1 MNLKID
7 PKDFYYDPEKNL
19 PLSSFSN
26 EISPLYKD
34 KKEYKNLLDDYTKE
48 IGSRQS
54 MMYAHDRYA
63 VLLVFQGMDTAGKDG
78 AIRHVMTG
86 INPAGVQ
93 VMTFKRPSDREL
105 DHDWMWR
112 STWRLPER
120 GRIGIFN
127 RSYYEELLVV
137 KVHPEIL
144 TKVQRVPQEH
154 IADLDKVWDD
164 RYEDTRNFETFI
176 HRNGTE
182 VIKFFVNISKDEQKD
197 RLLDR
202 IDRQEKNW
210 KMSPQDVKERGFWDD
225 YMQAYEDLLRAT
237 SRPDAPWY
245 VIPGNDKKNA
255 RLIISQIVLHH
266 LNQLDI
272 SYPEVTDEFRDKLE
286 EVRKVLEDS

>member
-7 PKDFYYDPEKNL
+7 PQDFYYDPEKNL
-19 PLSSFSN
+19 PLSSFPN
-26 EISPLYKD
+26 EISPLYED
-34 KKEYKNLLDDYTKE
+34 KKAYKKLLEDYTDE
-48 IGSRQS
+48 IADLQN
-54 MMYAHDRYA
+54 MMFAHDRYA
-63 VLLVFQGMDTAGKDG
+63 VLLIFQGMDTAGKDG

-93 VMTFKRPSDREL
+93 VQTFKKPSDREL

-112 STWRLPER
+112 TTSRLPER

-127 RSYYEELLVV
+127 RSYYEEVLVV
-137 KVHPEIL
+137 KVHPNIL
-144 TKVQRVPQEH
+144 TDYQRVPKEFTG
-154 IADLDKVWDD
+154 DLDQVWAQ
-164 RYEDTRNFETFI
+164 RYEDTRNFEKFI

-182 VIKFFVNISKDEQKD
+182 VVKFFVNISKDEQKD

-202 IDRQEKNW
+202 INRQEKNW
-210 KMSPQDVKERGFWDD
+210 KMSPADVKERGFWDD
-225 YMQAYEDLLRAT
+225 YQKAYEDLLRAT

-266 LNQLDI
+266 LRQLDI
-272 SYPEVTDEFRDKLE
+272 SYPEVNDEFRQKLD